1 MKFAQNHHPNCRISL
16 IFYEHHELYGHLEGA
31 KLGGVDQK
39 NSEITLFD
47 TLEIQGSPVDMY
59 IYIYIY
65 MYIRV

>member
-1 MKFAQNHHPNCRISL
+1 MTCLNGRDEI
-16 IFYEHHELYGHLEGA
+16 IFYEHHELYGHLGGA

-39 NSEITLFD
+39 HSEITLFD

-65 MYIRV
+65 VCIYVYETK